1 MSKTRALPLDH
12 TVINVH
18 FDMDRAQAVFESLGF
33 QLTPRGRHSL
43 GSINHLI
50 VLEDDYVEIVGLP
63 TGTDVLRQEV
73 LDSPIGIDGLV
84 FQTQSADNTY
94 ASLSKAKH
102 SVQAVQAFSRPVELD
117 GMTYLA
123 SFRTTRFSPGT
134 FPAGR
139 VYFCQHLTPELV
151 WRKEW
156 QSHTNQAIRTSAFL
170 IVANKPAQEAKK
182 YLAASQGALIKG
194 VYGEYRIRGQRYE
207 LVFVTPAQY
216 AECYGALSCQQHSQ
230 QSETRDSFFGA
241 IALQTQDLA
250 SVESRIILTQQRFPE
265 IQWREQPGRLT
276 VSIPFFNA
284 LIDFIQH

>member
-1 MSKTRALPLDH
+1 MTAQYALPLDH

-50 VLEDDYVEIVGLP
+50 VLKDDYVEIVGLP

-94 ASLSKAKH
+94 AFLSKAKH

-117 GMTYLA
+117 GATYSA
-123 SFRTTRFSPGT
+123 SFRTTRFTPGAY
-134 FPAGR
+134 PAGR

-156 QSHTNQAIRTSAFL
+156 QSHANQVVRTSAFL

-182 YLAASQGALIKG
+182 YLAASQGTLIKG
-194 VYGEYRIRGQRYE
+194 VYGEYRIRGQHYE

-216 AECYGALSCQQHSQ
+216 ADCYGALSCQQ
-230 QSETRDSFFGA
+230 QSPKGEKRDSFFGA
-241 IALQTQDLA
+241 IALQTLDLA
-250 SVESRIILTQQRFPE
+250 SIKSRIILTQQRYPE
-265 IQWREQPGRLT
+265 IQWREQQGRLT
-276 VSIPFFNA
+276 LSIPFFNT
-284 LIDFIQH
+284 LLDFVQ

>member
-1 MSKTRALPLDH
+1 MSKTLALPLDH

-50 VLEDDYVEIVGLP
+50 VLKDDYVEIVGLP
-63 TGTDVLRQEV
+63 TGTDLLRKEV
-73 LDSPIGIDGLV
+73 LDTPVGIDGLV
-84 FQTQSADNTY
+84 FQTLSADNTY
-94 ASLSKAKH
+94 ASLHKAKLP
-102 SVQAVQAFSRPVELD
+102 VQAVQAFSRPVDLE

-123 SFRTTRFSPGT
+123 SFRTTRFAPAT
-134 FPAGR
+134 YPAGR

-156 QSHTNQAIRTSAFL
+156 QAHANQASRTSAFL

-182 YLAASQGALIKG
+182 YLAASQGKLIKG
-194 VYGEYRIRGQRYE
+194 AHGEYRIRGQHYE
-207 LVFVTPAQY
+207 LVFVTPKQY
-216 AECYGALSCQQHSQ
+216 AECYGALACQQSPQ
-230 QSETRDSFFGA
+230 GEMRESFFGA
-241 IALQTQDLA
+241 IALHTHDLT
-250 SVESRIILTQQRFPE
+250 SVKNRLMLTQQRFPE

-276 VSIPFFNA
+276 VSIPFFNS
-284 LIDFIQH
+284 LLDFVQ